1 MVPEY
6 LRVFSPVGRYTT
18 VSFIYAE
25 KYRDNDS
32 EHETVQIFCD
42 TKITPNNYTS
52 ACLSNIGYDLVRK
65 YGIVKSTI
73 CCPELCISFAGN
85 NILYASKLFK
95 KLKDIGS
102 FEVADVSDHAFNLH
116 LSAESQDDIEF
127 VIAYFSNDHIYI
139 DCIKN
144 GKLDKDVTL
153 AHIGS
158 EFAFDAFQETRLQD
172 NCDAVKQTDFAF
184 RSVVD
189 GCKDDSVGGRVVKVV
204 YDHQYNSFVYQW
216 SKFFCTSKPQTVA
229 LGKNII
235 FHTSASDGGY
245 SYEVIHKDIENV
257 LFSIDQMKPD
267 ILYSRRFRVDSK
279 DVDNPLLFGL
289 MMPMLVVEKENGE
302 VTRYQ

>member
-1 MVPEY
+1 M
-6 LRVFSPVGRYTT
+6 
-18 VSFIYAE
+18 
-25 KYRDNDS
+25 
-32 EHETVQIFCD
+32 H
-42 TKITPNNYTS
+42 
-52 ACLSNIGYDLVRK
+52 
-65 YGIVKSTI
+65 
-73 CCPELCISFAGN
+73 
-85 NILYASKLFK
+85 
-95 KLKDIGS
+95 
-102 FEVADVSDHAFNLH
+102 
-116 LSAESQDDIEF
+116 
-127 VIAYFSNDHIYI
+127 
-139 DCIKN
+139 KN

>member
-1 MVPEY
+1 M
-6 LRVFSPVGRYTT
+6 
-18 VSFIYAE
+18 SFIYAE

-32 EHETVQIFCD
+32 GHETVQIFCD

-102 FEVADVSDHAFNLH
+102 FEVADVSSHAFNLH
-116 LSAESQDDIEF
+116 LSTESQDDIEF
-127 VIAYFSNDHIYI
+127 VIAYFSNGHIHI
-139 DCIKN
+139 DCVKN
-144 GKLDKDVTL
+144 GKLEKDLIL

-158 EFAFDAFQETRLQD
+158 EEAFSAFQEARLQD
-172 NCDAVKQTDFAF
+172 NYDAVKQTHFAF

-204 YDHQYNSFVYQW
+204 YNHQYNSFVYQW
-216 SKFFCTSKPQTVA
+216 TRFFCTSKPQTVA

-235 FHTSASDGGY
+235 FHISASDGGY

-289 MMPMLVVEKENGE
+289 MMPMPVVEKENGE